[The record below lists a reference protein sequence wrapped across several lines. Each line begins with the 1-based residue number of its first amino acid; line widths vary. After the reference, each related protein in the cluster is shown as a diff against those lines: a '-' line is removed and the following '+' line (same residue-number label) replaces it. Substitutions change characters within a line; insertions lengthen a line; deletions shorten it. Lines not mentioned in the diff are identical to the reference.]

1 MVRHSLIPF
10 SIAGGMVAD
19 SIFERIAR
27 GDEPAEIV
35 LDEPR
40 VMAIMDIAPMNPG
53 HCLVFPKEC
62 AVGLSELPAADG
74 AKMFLVAQRVAAAL
88 RMVLADCEGVNF
100 FLADGQSAG
109 QEVMHLHLHVI
120 PRLEGDGIRFQRLP
134 GSQRPR
140 CLPGERSRIGA
151 LIAGHLDKESG

>member
-1 MVRHSLIPF
+1 
-10 SIAGGMVAD
+10 
-19 SIFERIAR
+19 
-27 GDEPAEIV
+27 
-35 LDEPR
+35 
-40 VMAIMDIAPMNPG
+40 
-53 HCLVFPKEC
+53 
-62 AVGLSELPAADG
+62 
-74 AKMFLVAQRVAAAL
+74 
-88 RMVLADCEGVNF
+88 F

-134 GSQRPR
+134 GSQRTR